1 MEGNGIE
8 RGNSV
13 SVARGHESKHFGW
26 GTVGERMY
34 DEEAERRG
42 AAPAPPFVC
51 NYIRGSK
58 APS

>member
-1 MEGNGIE
+1 ME